1 MDKKR
6 VFMFVPGTNPKE
18 AKYYLNDNPAIIEE
32 ASFSTVALIK
42 LQDKI
47 YNRKPDLVL
56 AFCTDKVK
64 KEQWETI
71 ERNFKE
77 LDVKVECI
85 PIPDGADESQL
96 KEIIKIMLHS
106 LPEDCYLTLDL
117 THGFRS
123 CPIIFSVAVQYIKF
137 LRKRID
143 IEGFYYGMFESKN
156 EAGAS
161 PIVDMKV
168 YLDLMEWIYA
178 VRVFRDTRATSKL
191 IKQFAENDTEASQK
205 GIISNL
211 RDFNKYYELAMPIKL
226 GDTAVLLNEDLSVH
240 LPQEFLYEIPLGKE
254 LVDEIAELVQDFS
267 FLAKR
272 QSGEIEE
279 LDIEELERQG
289 RIVDIYFETGQIN
302 HAVGLMREWIIS
314 ALLYYNGNRKKWR
327 EKKERREIEKQINK
341 NGQESDIKER
351 WERVRKLRNELHHH
365 GIQETVDYNMDEE
378 IQIIQGYWE
387 ALKDNISRPDY
398 WVLGIGK

>member
-6 VFMFVPGTNPKE
+6 VFIFVPGTRSDK
-18 AKYYLNDNPAIIEE
+18 AKYYLSDYPAIIEA
-32 ASFSTVALIK
+32 ASFSTIALIK

-47 YNRKPDLVL
+47 YNRKPDVVL
-56 AFCTDKVK
+56 AFCTDKAK

-71 ERNFKE
+71 EESFKE

-85 PIPDGADESQL
+85 DIPNGEDESQL

-106 LPEDCYLTLDL
+106 LPEDCCLTLDL
-117 THGFRS
+117 THGLRS

-137 LRKRID
+137 LRKKID

-178 VRVFRDTRATSKL
+178 VRVFRDTRTTSKL
-191 IKQFAENDTEASQK
+191 IEQFEENDTEPSK
-205 GIISNL
+205 KRIITNFQ
-211 RDFNKYYELAMPIKL
+211 DFNKYYELAMPIKL
-226 GDTAVLLNEDLSVH
+226 GETAALLNEDLREH
-240 LPQEFLYEIPLGKE
+240 LPQEFLHKIPLGKE

-267 FLAKR
+267 SIAKR
-272 QSGEIEE
+272 KTGWVEE
-279 LDIEELERQG
+279 LDIQELERQG
-289 RIVDIYFETGQIN
+289 RVVDIYFETGQIN

-314 ALLYYNGNRKKWR
+314 TLLYYNGNKTKWR
-327 EKKERREIEKQINK
+327 EKNERREIETQINK
-341 NGQESDIKER
+341 KGQESDIKER

-365 GIQETVDYNMDEE
+365 GIQETGEYIMDTE
-378 IQIIQGYWE
+378 IQMVKGDWK

-398 WVLGIGK
+398 WFLRIEK